1 MLVPLIGLG
10 WTEVLVV
17 AGVIFVFFGASRIP
31 AAFRSLG
38 EGLNSF
44 KEGLEG
50 KKDDADEE
58 KALPEKATSSNAGEV
73 ASKT

>member
-1 MLVPLIGLG
+1 MLIPLIGIG

-17 AGVIFVFFGASRIP
+17 AGLIFLLFGASRIP

-38 EGLNSF
+38 QGLNSF

-50 KKDDADEE
+50 KSDEE
-58 KALPEKATSSNAGEV
+58 EKPALPASSESSSEAKANGN
-73 ASKT
+73 